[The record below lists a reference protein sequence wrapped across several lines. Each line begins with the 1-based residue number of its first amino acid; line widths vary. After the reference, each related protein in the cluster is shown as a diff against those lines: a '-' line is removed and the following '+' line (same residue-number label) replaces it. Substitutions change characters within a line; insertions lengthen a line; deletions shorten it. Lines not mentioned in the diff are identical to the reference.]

1 MYSTLHI
8 IETTSSTMAQ
18 KRNELWGSS
27 LLQLPTTIGMT
38 DLNPPS
44 QELQDQRTKAVY
56 DRAAAAR
63 LAVAK
68 GKAKD
73 RQEEEIK
80 RLTENLNAEKETLTR
95 LEAEVESALAEATS
109 TATIDRLEQ
118 EISDQQNQPSD
129 A

>member
-1 MYSTLHI
+1 
-8 IETTSSTMAQ
+8 MAQ
-18 KRNELWGSS
+18 KGNELWGSS

-44 QELQDQRTKAVY
+44 QELQDQQTKAVY
-56 DRAAAAR
+56 DRAAATR

-109 TATIDRLEQ
+109 TATINRLEQ